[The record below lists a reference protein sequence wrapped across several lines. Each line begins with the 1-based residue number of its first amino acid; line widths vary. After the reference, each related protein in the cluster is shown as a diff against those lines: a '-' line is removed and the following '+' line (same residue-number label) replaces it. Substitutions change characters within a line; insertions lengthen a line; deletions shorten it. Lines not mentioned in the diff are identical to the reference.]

1 LGRAESGGGFGLALN
16 VEAAKMLVMRSVPE
30 SILLAA
36 VAAVAFAACDE
47 ADAPSAGEASRSVEA
62 VCERWLAVER
72 GGDAASA
79 GLGVPDVCDDVATD
93 AAEADAALA
102 RLNASRWLAG
112 VAEVGTLAAHQ
123 RLAER
128 VALMMARS
136 RSVAPVPERSWAC
149 YTEETGTAYRWTS
162 HALGVTSVSQAV
174 SLFVD
179 SPDDATLSNRM
190 WMLDPVL
197 DGVGLA
203 RVGDAAAVYV
213 RGYVPRPAPPF
224 VAYPGP
230 GPFPAT
236 WLPRS
241 WSFAAT
247 ASLEGA
253 EVVVTEASSG
263 LVVPFSNYLAQV
275 GGEGSWGSLALVPE
289 APTPPGEYLVSVTT
303 VGGRWAYAVRI
314 VDCAAET
321 L

>member
-1 LGRAESGGGFGLALN
+1 MGRN
-16 VEAAKMLVMRSVPE
+16 
-30 SILLAA
+30 
-36 VAAVAFAACDE
+36 
-47 ADAPSAGEASRSVEA
+47 
-62 VCERWLAVER
+62 
-72 GGDAASA
+72 
-79 GLGVPDVCDDVATD
+79 
-93 AAEADAALA
+93 
-102 RLNASRWLAG
+102 
-112 VAEVGTLAAHQ
+112 
-123 RLAER
+123 
-128 VALMMARS
+128 

-174 SLFVD
+174 ALFVD
-179 SPDDATLSNRM
+179 APDDATLANRM

-213 RGYVPRPAPPF
+213 RGYVPRPAPAF

-236 WLPRS
+236 WLPRL
-241 WSFAAT
+241 WSFAST

-253 EVVVTEASSG
+253 EVVVTAALSG
-263 LVVPFSNYLAQV
+263 LEVPFSNYPAQRV
-275 GGEGSWGSLALVPE
+275 GEGSWASLALMPE

-303 VGGRWAYAVRI
+303 VGGRWSYAVRV

>member
-1 LGRAESGGGFGLALN
+1 MG
-16 VEAAKMLVMRSVPE
+16 VMRSLHR
-30 SILLAA
+30 SILL
-36 VAAVAFAACDE
+36 VALTTTVFAACAETE
-47 ADAPSAGEASRSVEA
+47 APVSVEASRSVEE

-72 GGDAASA
+72 GGDGASS
-79 GLGVPDVCDDVATD
+79 GLAVPEVCDDVETE
-93 AAEADAALA
+93 AAEVSAALA

-123 RLAER
+123 RLAEQ
-128 VALMMARS
+128 VALMMGRS

-179 SPDDATLSNRM
+179 APDDASLANRM

-236 WLPRS
+236 WLPRL
-241 WSFAAT
+241 WSFAST

-253 EVVVTEASSG
+253 EVVVTEALSG
-263 LVVPFSNYLAQV
+263 VEVPFSTYLGQRGA
-275 GGEGSWGSLALVPE
+275 EESWASLVLVPE
-289 APTPPGEYLVSVTT
+289 ASTPPGEYLVCVTT
-303 VGGRWAYAVRI
+303 VGGRWTYAVR
-314 VDCAAET
+314 VADCTAET

>member
-1 LGRAESGGGFGLALN
+1 VRAESGERFGLALEA
-16 VEAAKMLVMRSVPE
+16 EAAKMLVMRSCPG
-30 SILLAA
+30 SILLVA
-36 VAAVAFAACDE
+36 VAAVTSMACDE
-47 ADAPSAGEASRSVEA
+47 KSAPVSEEASRSVAA
-62 VCERWLAVER
+62 VCERWLEVER
-72 GGDAASA
+72 GGDGASA
-79 GLGVPDVCDDVATD
+79 GLGVPEICDEVAT
-93 AAEADAALA
+93 EASEVSAALA

-123 RLAER
+123 RLAEQ
-128 VALMMARS
+128 VALMMGRN
-136 RSVAPVPERSWAC
+136 RSVAPVPERTWAC

-174 SLFVD
+174 TLFVD
-179 SPDDATLSNRM
+179 ASDDGTLANRM

-213 RGYVPRPAPPF
+213 RGYVPRPAPAF

-236 WLPRS
+236 WLPRL
-241 WSFAAT
+241 WSFAST

-253 EVVVTEASSG
+253 EVVVTDALSG

-275 GGEGSWGSLALVPE
+275 GGEGSWASLALVPE
-289 APTPPGEYLVSVTT
+289 ASTPPGEYLVSVST
-303 VGGRWAYAVRI
+303 VGGRWAYAVRV
-314 VDCAAET
+314 VDCAAEA